1 MYNIEYKNLLLK
13 SYEYFDAGKYGMF
26 LDVFSKCYAFN
37 TECFEDDLNVF
48 RFSFATYVFC
58 ESSKLNDFNR
68 FSLILEKYLQI
79 YESSNEKKDFIY
91 KIKNFINMKFDEILQ
106 GKSVIYYQYFN
117 ECTICLKQQFDFL
130 ELITKLNVIDCK
142 DFIQEE
148 VEDITK
154 MINRLK
160 KISRFTA
167 SRYIVHFPFIPN
179 TPKKYFKEIEKKLEN
194 FKL

>member
-1 MYNIEYKNLLLK
+1 M
-13 SYEYFDAGKYGMF
+13 
-26 LDVFSKCYAFN
+26 
-37 TECFEDDLNVF
+37 
-48 RFSFATYVFC
+48 FC

-79 YESSNEKKDFIY
+79 YESSNEKKIFKY
-91 KIKNFINMKFDEILQ
+91 ETLQ
-106 GKSVIYYQYFN
+106 GKSGIYYQYFN
-117 ECTICLKQQFDFL
+117 ECTIYLKQQFKFL

-167 SRYIVHFPFIPN
+167 SRYIVYFSFIPN
-179 TPKKYFKEIEKKLEN
+179 TPKKYFK
-194 FKL
+194 